1 LTPKWPRGD
10 HIVRSLTKIPRLRSG
25 IASDLGIVEVLAR
38 EPDLAIGLSEAEL
51 EGARSACRARTVAIA
66 RGDWDPGEHYR
77 EPDGFGLF
85 LLSGFVV
92 RRVGR
97 GGRFGAELL
106 GPGDLLRPWQTV
118 GPLASRPFEPV
129 WSVVAKAEVALLD
142 AAFARRAAPFP
153 AVAVQLVDRAMLR
166 SRHLALAL
174 AIVQQ
179 PRVDHRLHWLFWGL
193 ADRWGRTGSD
203 GVRVELPLTH
213 SLLGELVAAR
223 RPSVTTALTSLA
235 AEGKVER
242 DGGSWLLR
250 GAPPADYADLAA
262 R

>member
-1 LTPKWPRGD
+1 MAQG
-10 HIVRSLTKIPRLRSG
+10 S
-25 IASDLGIVEVLAR
+25 GIVEVLSR
-38 EPDLAIGLSEAEL
+38 EPELALGLTEPEL
-51 EGARSACRARTVAIA
+51 DAARRACKARVLTIA
-66 RGDWDPGEHYR
+66 KGDWDTDARYR

-97 GGRFGAELL
+97 AGRFGAELL

-118 GPLASRPFEPV
+118 GAFATQPFEPV
-129 WSVVAKAEVALLD
+129 WSVVEPVEVALLD

-179 PRVDHRLHWLFWGL
+179 PRVDRRLHWLFWGL
-193 ADRWGRTGSD
+193 ADRWGRIGSG
-203 GVRVELPLTH
+203 GVTVELPLTH

-223 RPSVTTALTSLA
+223 RPSVTTALSNLA

-250 GAPPADYADLAA
+250 GGPPADYADLIST
-262 R
+262 